1 MAAGNA
7 AGKQNSGAGISR
19 HIFHTTAYNFFL
31 YYICLRSK
39 ESSWAKKRCDVLD
52 ETLGLYEICLQVTQ
66 TFKGPDNPTS
76 QLLPIINKKCG
87 SKDGDG
93 RKNKGGGGGCV

>member
-7 AGKQNSGAGISR
+7 AGKQNSGAGISSIQQ
-19 HIFHTTAYNFFL
+19 HIFFL